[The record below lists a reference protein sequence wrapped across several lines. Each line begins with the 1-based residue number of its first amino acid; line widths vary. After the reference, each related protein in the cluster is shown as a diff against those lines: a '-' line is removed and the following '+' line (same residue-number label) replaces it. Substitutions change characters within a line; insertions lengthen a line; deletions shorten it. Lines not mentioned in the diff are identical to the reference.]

1 MYGNPSGKVDGNI
14 CAEGFSGSP
23 HRRQARLPSWPVVQ
37 HNFPDRR
44 TRGNTERGDVSGG
57 VQLDVRVKDAV
68 RVRLL
73 LDRVDATRRPR
84 DLCCQ
89 ETVVADVCTHID
101 TCIPGP
107 QESWKDR
114 SDVWLPFTGSRQ
126 HTADGIRSVQAK
138 PESAMDPNL
147 ELSGHASDER
157 SREVSASSGTSRLKI
172 ENTRAA
178 RRGWKSRR
186 APSRAG
192 QKTVLRGEND
202 PSPRSVPTRAHH
214 ATATGYRPVFE
225 GVRFVDVDFVLG
237 LMSERQRASSVTAR
251 GRSLLGTTLT
261 AGVPLRGPVRP
272 GGPAPIEANRTTGVD
287 TTARPSPRPPPP

>member
-73 LDRVDATRRPR
+73 LDRVDATRRPC

-157 SREVSASSGTSRLKI
+157 SREVSASSGPSRLKI
-172 ENTRAA
+172 ENTRAT

-186 APSRAG
+186 APRPGSRRSCGTRTTEPTFGAYPSSSCNCDRLPTG
-192 QKTVLRGEND
+192 LR
-202 PSPRSVPTRAHH
+202 R
-214 ATATGYRPVFE
+214 
-225 GVRFVDVDFVLG
+225 VRFVDVDFVLG

-272 GGPAPIEANRTTGVD
+272 GGPAPIEANRTTGFD
-287 TTARPSPRPPPP
+287 TSARPSPRPPPP